1 MKEHVQPAHIL
12 EMQSFPNKNSLL
24 EKLDFSTGLQWVSKQ
39 KPFWKGAESVVN
51 TCGCPGAATA
61 HLGR

>member
-24 EKLDFSTGLQWVSKQ
+24 EKLDFSTGLQWVSSRS
-39 KPFWKGAESVVN
+39 PS
-51 TCGCPGAATA
+51 
-61 HLGR
+61 GRERSLW